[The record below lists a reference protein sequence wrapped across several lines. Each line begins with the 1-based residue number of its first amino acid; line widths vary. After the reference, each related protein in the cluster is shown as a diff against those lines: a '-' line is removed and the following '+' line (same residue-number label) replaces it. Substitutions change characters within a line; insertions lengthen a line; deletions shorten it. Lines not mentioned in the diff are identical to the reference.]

1 MSVTRELIRNVIAT
15 SYGDFEATVVAKAR
29 DRVMDVV
36 GCMIAGANAPGCS
49 MLLDLMRHWGG
60 RQEATIVAHGDRVPV
75 HNAALVNSVMAR
87 SYDFEPAGPIVD
99 GKSTPAHIS
108 GTTVPVAI
116 AVGECNAASGRDLI
130 TALILGDDLA
140 SRVIAGSNLSLD
152 SGFDCTGTANA
163 FGAAA
168 IAGKLWKLGEEQM
181 VNAFGIVLNQLAGT
195 FQNLFDGVHTFK
207 LPQGLSAQ
215 AGIFAAALAA
225 RGFTGARDP
234 LFGKYGYFALY
245 CKSYTPEILT
255 RNLGKEFYADET
267 CKPYPCCRSNHA
279 AIDCVLELLHEND
292 IEPQDID
299 EVVVDVPGKALDFA
313 VGQHFRVREVP
324 QIDAA
329 FSLQYNVANALLR
342 KSVKLE
348 HYSEELVRDPGI
360 ADMIQRIQLTGKL
373 PADRP
378 LAACVKV
385 KMKQGKEYVR
395 KVDMPKGNGIYSPM
409 TAVEK
414 REKFFRSAAFSGAV
428 PAEKVERAL
437 SLIQVME
444 EVENV
449 GSMMKL
455 LVP

>member
-1 MSVTRELIRNVIAT
+1 MGVTRELIRNVMDT
-15 SYGDFEATVVAKAR
+15 SFEKFGDVVVAKAR
-29 DRVMDVV
+29 DRLLDVV

-49 MLLDLMRHWGG
+49 MLLDLVRHWGG

-75 HNAALVNSVMAR
+75 HNAALMNSIMAR
-87 SYDFEPAGPIVD
+87 SYDFEPAGPIVG

-108 GTTVPVAI
+108 GTTVPVAV
-116 AVGECNAASGRDLI
+116 AVGECNAVSGRELLS
-130 TALILGDDLA
+130 ALILGDDLA
-140 SRVIAGSNLSLD
+140 SRVIAASNLNLD

-168 IAGKLWKLGEEQM
+168 IAGRLWKLDEEQM

-207 LPQGLSAQ
+207 LPQALSAQ
-215 AGIFAAALAA
+215 SGIFAAALAA

-245 CKSYTPEILT
+245 CKTYSPEVLT
-255 RNLGKEFYADET
+255 MKLGEEFYADET

-279 AIDCVLELLHEND
+279 AIDCALEMVHDNN
-292 IEPQDID
+292 IELQDID
-299 EVVVDVPGKALDFA
+299 EVVVDVPPKALDFA
-313 VGQHFRVREVP
+313 VGQHFRIREVP

-342 KSVKLE
+342 KNVKLE
-348 HYSEELVRDPGI
+348 HYSDEFVRDPDI
-360 ADMIQRIQLTGKL
+360 MNIVDKIRLTGDL

-378 LAACVKV
+378 LAARVKV
-385 KMKQGKEYVR
+385 RMKKGKEYTKR
-395 KVDMPKGNGIYSPM
+395 VDMPKGNGIYSPM
-409 TAVEK
+409 TAAEK
-414 REKFFRSAAFSGAV
+414 RDKFFRSATFRGTMPV
-428 PAEKVERAL
+428 EKVERVL
-437 SLIQVME
+437 SLIEAMD
-444 EVENV
+444 EVDNV
-449 GSMMKL
+449 ASMMKL

>member
-1 MSVTRELIRNVIAT
+1 MGVTRELIRNVIDT
-15 SYGDFEATVVAKAR
+15 PFEKLDSAVVAKAR
-29 DRVMDVV
+29 DRLMDVV

-49 MLLDLMRHWGG
+49 MLLDLMRCWGG
-60 RQEATIVAHGDRVPV
+60 REEATIVAHGDKVPV
-75 HNAALVNSVMAR
+75 HNAALLNSVMAR
-87 SYDFEPAGPIVD
+87 SYDFEPAGPVVG

-108 GTTVPVAI
+108 GTTIPAAI
-116 AVGECNAASGRDLI
+116 AVGECKAVSGKDLL
-130 TALILGDDLA
+130 TAIILGDDLA
-140 SRVIAGSNLSLD
+140 SRVIAASNLNLD

-163 FGAAA
+163 FGATA
-168 IAGKLWKLGEEQM
+168 IAGRLWRLDEEQM
-181 VNAFGIVLNQLAGT
+181 INAFGIVLNQLGGT

-245 CKSYTPEILT
+245 CKTYEPEVLT
-255 RNLGKEFYADET
+255 RNLGTEFYADET

-279 AIDCVLELLHEND
+279 AIDCALELVHEND
-292 IEPQDID
+292 MQLEDID
-299 EVVVDVPGKALDFA
+299 EVVVDVPAKALDFA
-313 VGQHFRVREVP
+313 VGQHFRIREVP

-329 FSLQYNVANALLR
+329 FSLQYSVANALLR

-348 HYSEELVRDPGI
+348 HYSEEFVRDPDI
-360 ADMIQRIQLTGKL
+360 MNMVHKIQLTGNMPMDK
-373 PADRP
+373 P
-378 LAACVKV
+378 LSACVKV
-385 KMKQGKEYVR
+385 RMKQGKEYVR

-409 TAVEK
+409 TAAEK

-428 PAEKVERAL
+428 PAEKVERVL

-444 EVENV
+444 EVDNV
-449 GSMMKL
+449 ASMMKL
-455 LVP
+455 LIP